1 MVALPLAIQG
11 GIYLKLKA
19 DLSQLE
25 RETQALDIRRDVVN
39 RVNQCL
45 LYSFYGFQSLMQFKL
60 YGKTSSRDFFES
72 YTNDLVKHNDE
83 LASIIESKQG
93 DRLRADRI
101 RHLSR
106 EYIVSLK
113 GSQFNPSEGNQV
125 VSISEDILRNVRFR
139 DAARDLFTALKDL
152 GQSEQEQVT
161 GASGREASYRRNVQ
175 QATDLTVLL
184 NSLVAIILAIVFVR
198 GTVSKLNILKDNTRR
213 FAAGK
218 GLAERLGTSDEI
230 GELDGV
236 FHNMVEALTEA
247 RLKEKYMT
255 ALLQDSKERLESLIN
270 NIPAALVVMDEAG
283 RIQSINP
290 AAERLFLYS
299 NDAVSQTPVDKLFAR
314 VAKGETLFDKLK
326 TGSSSHPVALEALS
340 SEQEIIAVE
349 AAVTHFEGPDGKS
362 ILATIID
369 VTERYKL
376 EALKRDFYAMVSH
389 DIRTPLT
396 TISGVLQLSRL
407 GRYGP
412 VSEELATRLGMA
424 EANTH
429 RLLEMVS
436 KLLDVDKLEDGTVE
450 LNIDAVPVR
459 FLAGAAMTATVAQCE
474 EKGIKISCIDREL
487 AVKCDA
493 HYLSQV
499 MINLVANAIRYSPQ
513 YSSVLIEAQEQP
525 GGIVC
530 VSISDQGPGVPEKMR
545 ASIFERFKQ
554 ADSRRDQKSGFGLG
568 LSICKSIIDLHGGEI
583 GVDPVNAAAAAGATG
598 ARFWFKLGGAERQ

>member
-11 GIYLKLKA
+11 GVYLKLKA
-19 DLSQLE
+19 DLSHLE

-60 YGKTSSRDFFES
+60 YGKSSSRDFFES
-72 YTNDLVKHNDE
+72 YTNDLIKHNDE
-83 LASIIESKQG
+83 LAAIIETKQG
-93 DRLRADRI
+93 EKARADRI
-101 RHLSR
+101 RALSR
-106 EYIVSLK
+106 EYITSLK

-152 GQSEQEQVT
+152 GQSEQAEVT

-175 QATDLTVLL
+175 QATDMTVLL
-184 NSLVAIILAIVFVR
+184 NSLVALILAVVFVR
-198 GTVSKLNILKDNTRR
+198 GTVSKLNILKENTRR

-218 GLAERLGTSDEI
+218 ELLERLGTRDEI

-236 FHNMVEALTEA
+236 FHNMAEALTAA
-247 RLKEKYMT
+247 RIKEKYMT

-270 NIPAALVVMDEAG
+270 NIPAALVVMDESG

-290 AAERLFLYS
+290 AAEQLFLYS
-299 NDAVSQTPVDKLFAR
+299 NDDVSQMPIDKLFAR
-314 VAKGETLFDKLK
+314 TAKGEATLFDKLK
-326 TGSSSHPVALEALS
+326 SGSGGHPVALEALS

-349 AAVTHFEGPDGKS
+349 AAATHFESPDGKS
-362 ILATIID
+362 VLATIID

-376 EALKRDFYAMVSH
+376 EGLKRDFYAMVSH

-396 TISGVLQLSRL
+396 TISGVVQLSRL

-412 VSEELATRLGMA
+412 VSEELALRLGMA

-436 KLLDVDKLEDGTVE
+436 KLLDLDKLEDGTVDLSIE
-450 LNIDAVPVR
+450 AVPVCY
-459 FLAGAAMTATVAQCE
+459 LAGAAITATVGQCE
-474 EKGIKISCIDREL
+474 EKGIKVSCLDRGL
-487 AVKCDA
+487 TVNCDA

-499 MINLVANAIRYSPQ
+499 MINLVANAVRYSPQ
-513 YSSVLIEAQEQP
+513 YSSILIEAQEQA
-525 GGIVC
+525 GFVC
-530 VSISDQGPGVPEKMR
+530 VSVSDQGPGVPEKLR

-554 ADSRRDQKSGFGLG
+554 ADSRRDQKTGFGLG

-583 GVDPVNAAAAAGATG
+583 GVDAASGPSG
-598 ARFWFKLGGAERQ
+598 ARFWFKLKTTDSRAT